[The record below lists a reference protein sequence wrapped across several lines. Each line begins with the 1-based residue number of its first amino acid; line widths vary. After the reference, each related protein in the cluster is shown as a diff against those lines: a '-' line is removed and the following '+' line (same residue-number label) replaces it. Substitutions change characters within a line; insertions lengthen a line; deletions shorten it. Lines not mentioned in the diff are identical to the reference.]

1 MIPFS
6 LRVVV
11 GTTTTVGE
19 DVGLLLGD
27 KEPFL
32 WLIEWLLLTNGVSVG
47 VSVVVGGGGVVV
59 VNVGSVVVV
68 VLVDVVMCN
77 EDEGSEDG
85 EDVDEEVLLKLFL
98 LILFEGLFE
107 GCWSF
112 LFHMMIISDLTMW

>member
-11 GTTTTVGE
+11 GTTVGE
-19 DVGLLLGD
+19 DVGLLLLGD

-32 WLIEWLLLTNGVSVG
+32 WLIEWLLLTDGVSVDD
-47 VSVVVGGGGVVV
+47 VVVVGVGV
-59 VNVGSVVVV
+59 SVV
-68 VLVDVVMCN
+68 VLVDVVVVSN
-77 EDEGSEDG
+77 IDEGSDDG
-85 EDVDEEVLLKLFL
+85 EDVDEEVLLKLVL

-112 LFHMMIISDLTMW
+112 IFHMKIISDLTMW